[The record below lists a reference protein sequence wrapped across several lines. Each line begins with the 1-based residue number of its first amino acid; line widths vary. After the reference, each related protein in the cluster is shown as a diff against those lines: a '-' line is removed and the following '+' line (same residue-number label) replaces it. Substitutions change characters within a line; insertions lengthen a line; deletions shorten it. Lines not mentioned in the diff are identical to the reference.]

1 MPKATKMKK
10 STMIGCWNY
19 KLVNFSE
26 KKAIQIFI
34 KTFKKIKPKLKQ
46 LNCPKRKQLNK

>member
-1 MPKATKMKK
+1 
-10 STMIGCWNY
+10 MIGCWNY

-46 LNCPKRKQLNK
+46 LKCPKRKQLNK